1 MTRVLTSGAG
11 PGVIALALALLVL
24 TYLLLSPGPAR
35 LPRDRRRPQDA
46 RPSALTGA
54 TDTATRLVDTIL
66 RRRGADNSIAAA
78 LDNAGLTTRVQDFAF
93 LVGIGALVAATIG
106 LLLAGPL
113 LALPLAAAAPLVA
126 KIALRV
132 LASRRRVAFAEQ
144 LDDSLQLMASSLRAG
159 HSLLQALASVATEA
173 EEPTSTEFARIIN
186 ETRVGRPLNEALDET
201 AERMGSEDFNW
212 VMQAIVINREV
223 GGNLADVLDGVGH
236 TIRERN
242 QIRRQVKVLAAEG
255 KMSVYVLMALPVGI
269 AGFLW
274 LTNPEYL
281 APFTQSL
288 LGYGLLALSLV
299 MFAIGGVWLRKT
311 ARITF

>member
-1 MTRVLTSGAG
+1 MTRILTSGAA

-24 TYLLLSPGPAR
+24 TYLLLSPGPPR
-35 LPRDRRRPQDA
+35 LPRDRRRPQST

-54 TDTATRLVDTIL
+54 TDTATNLVDRIL

-78 LDNAGLTTRVQDFAF
+78 LENAGLTTRVQDFAF

-106 LLLAGPL
+106 LLLSGPL
-113 LALPLAAAAPLVA
+113 LALPLAASAPLVA

-132 LASRRRVAFAEQ
+132 LASRRRAAFADQ

-201 AERMGSEDFNW
+201 AERMDSEDFNW
-212 VMQAIVINREV
+212 VSQAIAINREV

-255 KMSVYVLMALPVGI
+255 KISVYVLMALPVGI
-269 AGFLW
+269 ASFLW
-274 LTNPEYL
+274 LTNPAYL

-299 MFAIGGVWLRKT
+299 MFIIGGVWLRKT
-311 ARITF
+311 ARIKF